1 MANEP
6 IIEAQG
12 LTKRFTVK
20 KKTVEAVTDLTFQVA
35 RGELVAF
42 LGPNGAGKST
52 SLRMLTTLI
61 PPTAG
66 TARVVGYDI
75 LRRPAEVRARIGY
88 VGQLTSGSFAQRTRD
103 ELISQGA
110 FYGMPRAAAQKRA
123 DELIESLDLTSF
135 ATRAVQQLS
144 GGQKRRLDVAL
155 GLMHA
160 PPLLFLDEPS
170 TGLDPQSRANLWQ
183 HILDLRAQ
191 HGTTVFLTTHY
202 LEEADRYAER
212 VMVMDKGRVIADDT
226 ARAAQGR
233 ARRRRADARLRRR
246 TRMPRARSRSCR
258 DSPIA
263 TVQREDAA
271 SVTVTAPDGDA
282 LLPAA
287 VRALDAQG
295 ITVVRATGVPPTL
308 DDVFLALTGR
318 TLREAGE
325 GEPTRRR
332 RRDDGCRMPRI
343 RGIREDRSEPMTTT
357 AATRPDTAVRANPA
371 RDTWNVLTREL
382 KPVVRDPFTLIF
394 SLVQPLVFLGLFAP
408 LLIGSSGQPV
418 GETLQW
424 FVPGVLVM
432 IVLFGTGAT
441 GSNLQYE
448 MMTGSHERTLVAPLA
463 RSSLLV
469 GRALKEIAPIVVQ
482 SLIIVLI
489 AWPFGFTIN
498 VPGLVIGLALLAVF
512 GVGLGS
518 LSYTLALKTKDR
530 EWLFWGVQQTL
541 IFPLLILSGMLLPL
555 DEGPAWMQA
564 VATVNPVNWVVQAER
579 ALFAG
584 DLGSVTVLWGWVAA
598 LVLAALGLW
607 AGVRAIRKSS

>member
-20 KKTVEAVTDLTFQVA
+20 KKTVEAVTDLTFHVA

-66 TARVVGYDI
+66 TARVVGFDI

-103 ELISQGA
+103 ELISQGV
-110 FYGMPRAAAQKRA
+110 FYGMPRPAAQQRA
-123 DELIESLDLTSF
+123 DELIESLDLSSF
-135 ATRAVQQLS
+135 ATRTVQQLS

-183 HILDLRAQ
+183 HILDVRHR

-226 ARAAQGR
+226 ATNLKAELAGDVLTLGFASDADAERAVAVVQGLTER
-233 ARRRRADARLRRR
+233 PVNRADPAAAGS
-246 TRMPRARSRSCR
+246 TA
-258 DSPIA
+258 
-263 TVQREDAA
+263 VGDAGA
-271 SVTVTAPDGDA
+271 SITVTAPDGDA

-287 VRALDAQG
+287 VRALDAAG
-295 ITVVRATGVPPTL
+295 ITVARATGVPPTL

-325 GEPTRRR
+325 GEPS
-332 RRDDGCRMPRI
+332 DD
-343 RGIREDRSEPMTTT
+343 EETTDASAQASE
-357 AATRPDTAVRANPA
+357 
-371 RDTWNVLTREL
+371 
-382 KPVVRDPFTLIF
+382 K
-394 SLVQPLVFLGLFAP
+394 
-408 LLIGSSGQPV
+408 
-418 GETLQW
+418 
-424 FVPGVLVM
+424 
-432 IVLFGTGAT
+432 TGA
-441 GSNLQYE
+441 N
-448 MMTGSHERTLVAPLA
+448 R
-463 RSSLLV
+463 
-469 GRALKEIAPIVVQ
+469 
-482 SLIIVLI
+482 
-489 AWPFGFTIN
+489 
-498 VPGLVIGLALLAVF
+498 
-512 GVGLGS
+512 
-518 LSYTLALKTKDR
+518 
-530 EWLFWGVQQTL
+530 
-541 IFPLLILSGMLLPL
+541 
-555 DEGPAWMQA
+555 
-564 VATVNPVNWVVQAER
+564 
-579 ALFAG
+579 
-584 DLGSVTVLWGWVAA
+584 
-598 LVLAALGLW
+598 
-607 AGVRAIRKSS
+607 